1 MSRFIDRSTTET
13 HDIGP
18 CECPEVN
25 GVKPHETD
33 TIRIRGRLSYADS
46 LHLADAYA
54 QGAVEGLWALFNLR
68 VAGWNFLD
76 ERGKPVPLSRASW
89 QNLDADTA
97 SAIQSAIEKVRET
110 QEADD
115 LPNT

>member
-13 HDIGP
+13 CEIGP

-25 GVKPHETD
+25 GTKPHETD
-33 TIRIRGRLSYADS
+33 TIRIRKRISYPDQ

-54 QGAVEGLWALFNLR
+54 QGALEGMWALFNLR
-68 VAGWNFLD
+68 VAAWNFLD
-76 ERGKPVPLSRASW
+76 ERGKPIPLSRAAW
-89 QNLDADTA
+89 QNLDEATA
-97 SAIQSAIEKVRET
+97 KVISEQIEKVRE
-110 QEADD
+110 EGVDD